1 LTKARCAA
9 CSTKLSPPEQAMEGH
24 IEFHLPPLVAGPLV
38 FLCLALGAYMS
49 AAETA
54 ITGASRPRMHRL
66 AQQGVRRAV
75 LVNRL
80 LDRKDEA
87 VSAVLLGNSVVNIL
101 SASLTTAV
109 LTELFGAAG
118 IVYATAIIG
127 VMVVVFA
134 EVMPKTWAL
143 LRADRV
149 ALILAPSIVVTLAIL
164 GPMARA
170 VAWISRLFLWV
181 MGMRADAS
189 LAAREQDE
197 LLRGAIELHGTG
209 HGNEDAPAEKA
220 MLRSVLEL
228 GDRTVGDVM
237 THRGN
242 VVLIDAEEPTEAIVN
257 QMLAAP
263 YTRIPLYRGQ
273 PDNIVGVVHAKDLFR
288 AVRAAGGPATVKI
301 TDVMTKPWFIPQ
313 TTVLFDQ
320 LQAFRARHEHFAIV
334 VDEYG
339 VLQGIVTL
347 EDIIEEIVGDIR
359 DEHDSIKRGVIK
371 RDDGSLVSQGDVP
384 IHDLNREYAWN
395 LPEDVAITIA
405 GLVLHE
411 ARRIPEVGQV
421 YAFYGFRF
429 EILKREGTRIAELRI
444 IPPAAIQAATS

>member
-1 LTKARCAA
+1 METDLHFDLPLEIA
-9 CSTKLSPPEQAMEGH
+9 C
-24 IEFHLPPLVAGPLV
+24 PLVV
-38 FLCLALGAYMS
+38 LCLMLGAYMS

-66 AQQGVRRAV
+66 AQQGNKRAV
-75 LVNRL
+75 LINRL

-109 LTELFGAAG
+109 LTAIFGAAG
-118 IVYATAIIG
+118 VVYATIIVG
-127 VMVVVFA
+127 VMVVIFA

-164 GPMARA
+164 GPMARG
-170 VAWISRLFLWV
+170 VAWVSRLFLRLIGV
-181 MGMRADAS
+181 HVDRTPEIDEHADV
-189 LAAREQDE
+189 
-197 LLRGAIELHGTG
+197 LRGAIELHGEG
-209 HGNEDAPAEKA
+209 QADEAVPAEKA
-220 MLRSVLEL
+220 MLRSVLDL

-242 VVLIDAEEPTEAIVN
+242 VVLIDGDQPMDAIVT

-263 YTRIPLYRGQ
+263 YTRIPVQRGE
-273 PDNIVGVVHAKDLFR
+273 PDNIVGVIHAKDLFR
-288 AVRAAGGPATVKI
+288 AVKAAGSPEAVKLE
-301 TDVMTKPWFIPQ
+301 DVMTPPWFIPES
-313 TTVLFDQ
+313 TVLFDQ

-339 VLQGIVTL
+339 ALRGIVTL
-347 EDIIEEIVGDIR
+347 EDIIEEITGDIE
-359 DEHDSIKRGVIK
+359 DEHDAIKRGVML
-371 RDDGSLVSQGDVP
+371 REDGSLICQGDVP
-384 IHDLNREYAWN
+384 IRDLNREFDWG

-411 ARRIPEVGQV
+411 ARRIPEVGQI

-444 IPPAAIQAATS
+444 VPPAAIEAAK

>member
-1 LTKARCAA
+1 METDLHFDLPLEIA
-9 CSTKLSPPEQAMEGH
+9 C
-24 IEFHLPPLVAGPLV
+24 PLVV
-38 FLCLALGAYMS
+38 ICLMLGAYMS

-66 AQQGVRRAV
+66 AQQGNKRAV
-75 LVNRL
+75 LMNSL

-109 LTELFGAAG
+109 LTAIFGAAG
-118 IVYATAIIG
+118 VVYATIIVG
-127 VMVVVFA
+127 IMVVIFA

-149 ALILAPSIVVTLAIL
+149 ALILAPSIIVTLAIL

-170 VAWISRLFLWV
+170 VAWVSRLFLRLIGV
-181 MGMRADAS
+181 HVDRTPEIDEHADV
-189 LAAREQDE
+189 
-197 LLRGAIELHGTG
+197 LRGAIELHGEGQFDETV
-209 HGNEDAPAEKA
+209 PAEKA
-220 MLRSVLEL
+220 MLRSVLDL

-242 VVLIDAEEPTEAIVN
+242 VVLIDGDQPMDAIVT

-263 YTRIPLYRGQ
+263 YTRIPVQRGE
-273 PDNIVGVVHAKDLFR
+273 PDNIVGVIHAKDLFR
-288 AVRAAGGPATVKI
+288 AVKAAGSPEAVKLE
-301 TDVMTKPWFIPQ
+301 DVMTPPWFIPES
-313 TTVLFDQ
+313 TVLFDQ

-339 VLQGIVTL
+339 ALRGIVTL
-347 EDIIEEIVGDIR
+347 EDIIEEITGDIE
-359 DEHDSIKRGVIK
+359 DEHDAIKRGVI
-371 RDDGSLVSQGDVP
+371 RREDGSLICQGDVP
-384 IHDLNREYAWN
+384 IRDLNREFGWG

-411 ARRIPEVGQV
+411 ARRIPEVGQT

-444 IPPAAIQAATS
+444 VPPAAIEAAI

>member
-1 LTKARCAA
+1 METDLHFDLPLEFA
-9 CSTKLSPPEQAMEGH
+9 CPA
-24 IEFHLPPLVAGPLV
+24 VV
-38 FLCLALGAYMS
+38 LCLMLGAYMS

-66 AQQGVRRAV
+66 AQQGNKRAV
-75 LVNRL
+75 LINGL

-109 LTELFGAAG
+109 LTAIFGAAG
-118 IVYATAIIG
+118 VVYATIIVG
-127 VMVVVFA
+127 VMVVIFA

-164 GPMARA
+164 GPLARG
-170 VAWISRLFLWV
+170 VAWVSRLFLRLIGV
-181 MGMRADAS
+181 RVDRRPEVDEHAD
-189 LAAREQDE
+189 
-197 LLRGAIELHGTG
+197 LLRGAIELHGEGQTDD
-209 HGNEDAPAEKA
+209 DAPAEKA
-220 MLRSVLEL
+220 MLRSVLDL

-242 VVLIDAEEPTEAIVN
+242 VVLIDGDQPMDSIVT

-263 YTRIPLYRGQ
+263 YTRIPVQRGE

-288 AVRAAGGPATVKI
+288 AVKAAGSPEAVTI
-301 TDVMTKPWFIPQ
+301 EDVMTPPWFIPES
-313 TTVLFDQ
+313 TVLFDQ

-339 VLQGIVTL
+339 ALRGIVTL
-347 EDIIEEIVGDIR
+347 EDIIEEITGDIE
-359 DEHDSIKRGVIK
+359 DEHDAIKRGVIQ
-371 RDDGSLVSQGDVP
+371 REDGSLICQGDVP
-384 IHDLNREYAWN
+384 IRDLNREFGWG

-411 ARRIPEVGQV
+411 ARRIPEVGQT

-444 IPPAAIQAATS
+444 VPPAAIQAAI

>member
-1 LTKARCAA
+1 
-9 CSTKLSPPEQAMEGH
+9 MEPH
-24 IEFHLPPLVAGPLV
+24 IDFHLPLGVAAALVV
-38 FLCLALGAYMS
+38 LCLLLGAYMS

-54 ITGASRPRMHRL
+54 ITGSSRPRMHRL
-66 AQQGVRRAV
+66 AQQGNKRAA

-87 VSAVLLGNSVVNIL
+87 VSAVLLGNSVMNIL

-109 LTELFGAAG
+109 LTQLFGAAG
-118 IVYATAIIG
+118 VVYATIIVG
-127 VMVVVFA
+127 ILVVVFA

-149 ALILAPSIVVTLAIL
+149 ALMLAPSILLTLFLL
-164 GPMARA
+164 GPVARS
-170 VAWISRLFLWV
+170 VAWISRVFLHMLGV
-181 MGMRADAS
+181 RAPTTGAEEH
-189 LAAREQDE
+189 AE
-197 LLRGAIELHGTG
+197 LLRGAIEMHGEDKTD
-209 HGNEDAPAEKA
+209 EDAPAEKA
-220 MLRSVLEL
+220 MLRSVLDL

-237 THRGN
+237 THRAN
-242 VVLIDAEEPTEAIVN
+242 VVLIDAEEPTDSIVT

-273 PDNIVGVVHAKDLFR
+273 PDNVVGVVHAKDLFR
-288 AVRAAGGPATVKI
+288 AVKAAGGPETVKI
-301 TDVMTKPWFIPQ
+301 SDVMTAPWFIPES
-313 TTVLFDQ
+313 TVLFDQ
-320 LQAFRARHEHFAIV
+320 LETFRARHEHFAIV

-339 VLQGIVTL
+339 ALRGIVTL
-347 EDIIEEIVGDIR
+347 EDIIEEIVGDIE
-359 DEHDSIKRGVIK
+359 DEHDAIRRGVVT
-371 RDDGSLVSQGDVP
+371 RDDGSMLCQGTVP
-384 IHDLNREYAWN
+384 VRDLNRAYGWG
-395 LPEDVAITIA
+395 LPEDVATTIA

-444 IPPAAIQAATS
+444 VPPAAIQAP

>member
-1 LTKARCAA
+1 
-9 CSTKLSPPEQAMEGH
+9 MEADLH
-24 IEFHLPPLVAGPLV
+24 FELPLEVAVPMV
-38 FLCLALGAYMS
+38 VLCLMLGAYMS

-66 AQQGVRRAV
+66 AQQGNKRAA
-75 LVNRL
+75 LVNGL

-109 LTELFGAAG
+109 LTAVFGAAG
-118 IVYATAIIG
+118 IVYATVAVG
-127 VMVVVFA
+127 VMVVIFA

-149 ALILAPSIVVTLAIL
+149 ALILAPSIVVTLSIL
-164 GPMARA
+164 GPLARG
-170 VAWISRLFLWV
+170 VAWISRLFLGLIGV
-181 MGMRADAS
+181 HVDRRPEVDEHADV
-189 LAAREQDE
+189 
-197 LLRGAIELHGTG
+197 LRGAIELHGEGQTG
-209 HGNEDAPAEKA
+209 EAAPAEKA
-220 MLRSVLEL
+220 MLRSVLDL

-242 VVLIDAEEPTEAIVN
+242 VVLIDGEQAMDSIVN
-257 QMLAAP
+257 QMLEAP
-263 YTRIPLYRGQ
+263 YTRIPVYRGE
-273 PDNIVGVVHAKDLFR
+273 PDNIVGVIHAKDLFR
-288 AVRAAGGPATVKI
+288 AVKAAGSAAAVKLEE
-301 TDVMTKPWFIPQ
+301 VMTPPWFIPES
-313 TTVLFDQ
+313 TVLFDQ

-339 VLQGIVTL
+339 ALRGIVTL
-347 EDIIEEIVGDIR
+347 EDIIEEITGDIE
-359 DEHDSIKRGVIK
+359 DEHDAIKRGVLQLE
-371 RDDGSLVSQGDVP
+371 DGSLICQGDVP
-384 IHDLNREYAWN
+384 IRDLNREFGWG

-411 ARRIPEVGQV
+411 ARRIPEVGQT

-444 IPPAAIQAATS
+444 VPPAAIQAAT

>member
-1 LTKARCAA
+1 METDLHFDLPLEIA
-9 CSTKLSPPEQAMEGH
+9 C
-24 IEFHLPPLVAGPLV
+24 PLVV
-38 FLCLALGAYMS
+38 LCLMLGAYMS

-66 AQQGVRRAV
+66 AQQGNKRAT
-75 LVNRL
+75 LVNGL

-109 LTELFGAAG
+109 LTAVFGAAG
-118 IVYATAIIG
+118 VVYATIIVG
-127 VMVVVFA
+127 IMVVIFA

-170 VAWISRLFLWV
+170 VAWISRFFLRLIGV
-181 MGMRADAS
+181 HVDRS
-189 LAAREQDE
+189 PEIDE
-197 LLRGAIELHGTG
+197 HSDLLRGAIELHGEG
-209 HGNEDAPAEKA
+209 QSDEAAPAEKA
-220 MLRSVLEL
+220 MLRSVLDL

-242 VVLIDAEEPTEAIVN
+242 VVLIDGDQPMDSIVT
-257 QMLAAP
+257 QMLEAP
-263 YTRIPLYRGQ
+263 YTRIPVYRGE
-273 PDNIVGVVHAKDLFR
+273 PDNIVGAIHAKDLFR
-288 AVRAAGGPATVKI
+288 AVKAAGSPQAVKLD
-301 TDVMTKPWFIPQ
+301 DVMTPPWFIPES
-313 TTVLFDQ
+313 TVLFDQ

-339 VLQGIVTL
+339 ALRGIVTL
-347 EDIIEEIVGDIR
+347 EDIIEEITGDIE
-359 DEHDSIKRGVIK
+359 DEHDAIKRGVTL
-371 RDDGSLVSQGDVP
+371 REDGSLICQGDVP
-384 IHDLNREYAWN
+384 IRDLNREFGWG

-411 ARRIPEVGQV
+411 ARRIPEVGQT

-444 IPPAAIQAATS
+444 VPPAAIEAAI

>member
-1 LTKARCAA
+1 
-9 CSTKLSPPEQAMEGH
+9 MHGD
-24 IEFHLPPLVAGPLV
+24 IEFHLPLEVAAPLVV
-38 FLCLALGAYMS
+38 LCLALGAYMS

-66 AQQGVRRAV
+66 AQQGNRRAAI
-75 LVNRL
+75 VNEL

-87 VSAVLLGNSVVNIL
+87 VSAVLLGNSVMNIL

-109 LTELFGAAG
+109 LTSLFGAAG
-118 IVYATAIIG
+118 VVYATIIVG
-127 VMVVVFA
+127 IMVVIFA

-149 ALILAPSIVVTLAIL
+149 ALILAPSIIVTLALL
-164 GPMARA
+164 GPIARA
-170 VAWISRLFLWV
+170 VAWISRVFLWLIGV
-181 MGMRADAS
+181 RPDATS
-189 LAAREQDE
+189 AAEEHNE
-197 LLRGAIELHGTG
+197 LLRGAIDLHGAG
-209 HGNEDAPAEKA
+209 HSDEDAPAEKA
-220 MLRSVLEL
+220 MLRSVLDL

-237 THRGN
+237 THRAS
-242 VVLIDAEEPTEAIVN
+242 VVLIDADEPTEAIVT

-263 YTRIPLYRGQ
+263 YTRIPVYRGQ
-273 PDNIVGVVHAKDLFR
+273 QDNIVGVVHAKDLFR

-301 TDVMTKPWFIPQ
+301 AEVMTKPWFIPES
-313 TTVLFDQ
+313 TVLFDQ

-339 VLQGIVTL
+339 ALRGIVTL
-347 EDIIEEIVGDIR
+347 EDIIEEIVGDIQ
-359 DEHDSIKRGVIK
+359 DEHDAIRRGVIV
-371 RDDGSLVSQGDVP
+371 RDDGSLVCQGGVP
-384 IHDLNREYAWN
+384 VRDLNREYGWR
-395 LPEDVAITIA
+395 LPEDVATTIA

-429 EILKREGTRIAELRI
+429 EILKREGTRIAELRVV
-444 IPPAAIQAATS
+444 PPAAIQAA

>member
-1 LTKARCAA
+1 
-9 CSTKLSPPEQAMEGH
+9 MEAD
-24 IEFHLPPLVAGPLV
+24 LQLDVPLYIAGPAVL
-38 FLCLALGAYMS
+38 FCLLLAAYLS

-54 ITGASRPRMHRL
+54 ITGASRQRMHRL
-66 AQQGVRRAV
+66 AQQGSKRAT
-75 LVNRL
+75 LVNNL
-80 LDRKDEA
+80 LDRKDET
-87 VSAVLLGNSVVNIL
+87 VSAVLLGNNVVNIF

-109 LTELFGAAG
+109 LTALFGAAG
-118 IVYATAIIG
+118 VVYATLAIG
-127 VMVVVFA
+127 VLVVIFA

-164 GPMARA
+164 GPLARG
-170 VAWISRLFLWV
+170 VAAISRFFL
-181 MGMRADAS
+181 GLMRVRTDSTPDAG
-189 LAAREQDE
+189 EQNE
-197 LLRGAIELHGTG
+197 LLRGAIEMHGEG
-209 HGNEDAPAEKA
+209 EGDAPHEKA

-242 VVLIDAEEPTEAIVN
+242 VVLIDADQPTDEVVTQA
-257 QMLAAP
+257 LAAP

-273 PDNIVGVVHAKDLFR
+273 PDNVVGVMHAKDLFR
-288 AVRAAGGPATVKI
+288 AVKAAGGPEGVKI
-301 TDVMTKPWFIPQ
+301 DDVITTPWFIPES
-313 TTVLFDQ
+313 TVLFAQ

-339 VLQGIVTL
+339 ALRGIVTL
-347 EDIIEEIVGDIR
+347 EDIIEEIVGDIE
-359 DEHDSIKRGVIK
+359 DEHDAIKRGVVV
-371 RDDGSLVSQGDVP
+371 RDDGSFVCQGDVP
-384 IHDLNREYAWN
+384 IRDLNREFGWG
-395 LPEDVAITIA
+395 LPQDVAITIA

-411 ARRIPEVGQV
+411 ARRIPEVGQT

-444 IPPAAIQAATS
+444 VPPAAIQAE

>member
-1 LTKARCAA
+1 METDLHFDLPLEIA
-9 CSTKLSPPEQAMEGH
+9 C
-24 IEFHLPPLVAGPLV
+24 PLVV
-38 FLCLALGAYMS
+38 LCLMLGAYMS

-66 AQQGVRRAV
+66 AQQGNKRAV
-75 LVNRL
+75 LINSL

-109 LTELFGAAG
+109 LTAIFGAAG
-118 IVYATAIIG
+118 VVYATIIVG
-127 VMVVVFA
+127 IMVVIFA

-164 GPMARA
+164 GPMARG
-170 VAWISRLFLWV
+170 VAWISRFFLRLIGV
-181 MGMRADAS
+181 QVDRTPEIDEHADV
-189 LAAREQDE
+189 
-197 LLRGAIELHGTG
+197 LRGAIELHGEGQFDDTV
-209 HGNEDAPAEKA
+209 PAEKA
-220 MLRSVLEL
+220 MLRSVLDL

-242 VVLIDAEEPTEAIVN
+242 VVLIDGDQPMDAIVN

-263 YTRIPLYRGQ
+263 YTRIPVQRGE
-273 PDNIVGVVHAKDLFR
+273 PDNIVGVIHAKDLFR
-288 AVRAAGGPATVKI
+288 AVKAAGSPEAVKLE
-301 TDVMTKPWFIPQ
+301 DVMTPPWFIPES
-313 TTVLFDQ
+313 TVLFDQ

-339 VLQGIVTL
+339 ALRGIVTL
-347 EDIIEEIVGDIR
+347 EDIIEEITGDIE
-359 DEHDSIKRGVIK
+359 DEHDAIKRGVI
-371 RDDGSLVSQGDVP
+371 RREDGSLVCQGDVP
-384 IHDLNREYAWN
+384 IRDLNREFGWG

-411 ARRIPEVGQV
+411 ARRIPEVGQT

-444 IPPAAIQAATS
+444 VPPTAIQAAK

>member
-1 LTKARCAA
+1 METDLHFDLPLEIA
-9 CSTKLSPPEQAMEGH
+9 C
-24 IEFHLPPLVAGPLV
+24 PLVV
-38 FLCLALGAYMS
+38 LCLMLGAYMS

-66 AQQGVRRAV
+66 AQQGNKRAV
-75 LVNRL
+75 LINSL

-109 LTELFGAAG
+109 LTAIFGAAG
-118 IVYATAIIG
+118 VVYATIIVG
-127 VMVVVFA
+127 IMVVIFA

-164 GPMARA
+164 GPMARG
-170 VAWISRLFLWV
+170 VAWISRLFLRLIGV
-181 MGMRADAS
+181 QVDRRPEIDEHADV
-189 LAAREQDE
+189 
-197 LLRGAIELHGTG
+197 LRGAIELHGEGQFDETV
-209 HGNEDAPAEKA
+209 PAEKA
-220 MLRSVLEL
+220 MLRSVLDL

-242 VVLIDAEEPTEAIVN
+242 VVLIDGDQPMDAIVT

-263 YTRIPLYRGQ
+263 YTRIPVQRGE
-273 PDNIVGVVHAKDLFR
+273 PDNIVGVIHAKDLFR
-288 AVRAAGGPATVKI
+288 AVKAAGSPEAVKLE
-301 TDVMTKPWFIPQ
+301 DVMTPPWFIPES
-313 TTVLFDQ
+313 TVLFDQ

-339 VLQGIVTL
+339 ALRGIVTL
-347 EDIIEEIVGDIR
+347 EDIIEEITGDIE
-359 DEHDSIKRGVIK
+359 DEHDAIKRGVI
-371 RDDGSLVSQGDVP
+371 RREDGSLVCQGDVP
-384 IHDLNREYAWN
+384 IRDLNREFGWG

-411 ARRIPEVGQV
+411 ARRIPEVGQT

-444 IPPAAIQAATS
+444 VPPAAIEAAI

>member
-1 LTKARCAA
+1 MEADLQFDLPLHAA
-9 CSTKLSPPEQAMEGH
+9 W
-24 IEFHLPPLVAGPLV
+24 PLVL
-38 FLCLALGAYMS
+38 LCLLLGAYMS

-66 AQQGVRRAV
+66 AQQGNKRAA
-75 LVNRL
+75 LVNGL

-109 LTELFGAAG
+109 LTAIFGAAG
-118 IVYATAIIG
+118 IVYATVIIG
-127 VMVVVFA
+127 IMVVIFA

-149 ALILAPSIVVTLAIL
+149 ALILAPSVVVTLKIL
-164 GPMARA
+164 GPIARA
-170 VAWISRLFLWV
+170 VAWISRMLLGAIGV
-181 MGMRADAS
+181 RTDRGP
-189 LAAREQDE
+189 EPHE
-197 LLRGAIELHGTG
+197 HVEVLRGAIELHGTG
-209 HGNEDAPAEKA
+209 QVDADAPQEKA
-220 MLRSVLEL
+220 MLRSVLDL

-242 VVLIDAEEPTEAIVN
+242 VILIDADEPIANIVD
-257 QMLAAP
+257 QVLAAS
-263 YTRIPLYRGQ
+263 YTRLPVFRGE
-273 PDNIVGVVHAKDLFR
+273 PDNIIGVIHAKDLFR
-288 AVRAAGGPATVKI
+288 AVNAAPDRGSVKI
-301 TDVMTKPWFIPQ
+301 EDVMTSPWFIPES
-313 TTVLFDQ
+313 TILFDQ

-339 VLQGIVTL
+339 ALRGIVSL
-347 EDIIEEIVGDIR
+347 EDIIEEITGDIE
-359 DEHDSIKRGVIK
+359 DEHDAIKRGVVP
-371 RDDGSLVSQGDVP
+371 REDGSLICRGDVP
-384 IHDLNREYAWN
+384 IRDLNREFGWQ

-411 ARRIPEVGQV
+411 ARRIPEVGQT

-429 EILKREGTRIAELRI
+429 EILKREGTRVAELRI
-444 IPPAAIQAATS
+444 IPPAAIEAAI

>member
-1 LTKARCAA
+1 METDLHFDLPLEIA
-9 CSTKLSPPEQAMEGH
+9 C
-24 IEFHLPPLVAGPLV
+24 PLVV
-38 FLCLALGAYMS
+38 LCLMLGAYMS

-66 AQQGVRRAV
+66 AQQGNKRAT
-75 LVNRL
+75 LVNGL

-109 LTELFGAAG
+109 LTAVFGAAG
-118 IVYATAIIG
+118 VVYATIIVG
-127 VMVVVFA
+127 IMVVIFA

-170 VAWISRLFLWV
+170 VAWISRLFLWLLGV
-181 MGMRADAS
+181 RTDS
-189 LAAREQDE
+189 SHAAQEHNE
-197 LLRGAIELHGTG
+197 LLRGAIELHGVG
-209 HGNEDAPAEKA
+209 HIDEDAPAEKA

-242 VVLIDAEEPTEAIVN
+242 VVLIDAEEATEAIVN

-288 AVRAAGGPATVKI
+288 AVRAAGGPETVKI
-301 TDVMTKPWFIPQ
+301 EEVMTAPWFIP
-313 TTVLFDQ
+313 
-320 LQAFRARHEHFAIV
+320 E
-334 VDEYG
+334 
-339 VLQGIVTL
+339 
-347 EDIIEEIVGDIR
+347 
-359 DEHDSIKRGVIK
+359 
-371 RDDGSLVSQGDVP
+371 
-384 IHDLNREYAWN
+384 
-395 LPEDVAITIA
+395 
-405 GLVLHE
+405 
-411 ARRIPEVGQV
+411 
-421 YAFYGFRF
+421 
-429 EILKREGTRIAELRI
+429 
-444 IPPAAIQAATS
+444 

>member
-1 LTKARCAA
+1 METDLHFDLPLEIA
-9 CSTKLSPPEQAMEGH
+9 C
-24 IEFHLPPLVAGPLV
+24 PLVV
-38 FLCLALGAYMS
+38 LCLMLGAYMS

-66 AQQGVRRAV
+66 AQQGNKRAT
-75 LVNRL
+75 LVNGL

-109 LTELFGAAG
+109 LTAVFGAAG
-118 IVYATAIIG
+118 VVYATIIVG
-127 VMVVVFA
+127 IMVVIFA

-170 VAWISRLFLWV
+170 VAWISRFFLRLIGV
-181 MGMRADAS
+181 HVDRS
-189 LAAREQDE
+189 PEIDE
-197 LLRGAIELHGTG
+197 HSDLLRGAIELHGEG
-209 HGNEDAPAEKA
+209 QSDEAAPAEKA
-220 MLRSVLEL
+220 MLRSVLDL

-242 VVLIDAEEPTEAIVN
+242 VVLIDGDQPMDSIVT
-257 QMLAAP
+257 QMLEAP
-263 YTRIPLYRGQ
+263 YTRIPVYRGE
-273 PDNIVGVVHAKDLFR
+273 PDNIVGAIHAKDLFR
-288 AVRAAGGPATVKI
+288 AVKAAGSPQAVKLD
-301 TDVMTKPWFIPQ
+301 DVMTPPWFIPES
-313 TTVLFDQ
+313 TVLFDQ

-339 VLQGIVTL
+339 ALRGIVTL
-347 EDIIEEIVGDIR
+347 EDIIEEITGDIE
-359 DEHDSIKRGVIK
+359 DEHDAIKRGVI
-371 RDDGSLVSQGDVP
+371 RREDGSLVCRGDVP
-384 IHDLNREYAWN
+384 IRDLNREFGWG

-411 ARRIPEVGQV
+411 ARRIPEVGQT

-429 EILKREGTRIAELRI
+429 EILKRESTRIAELRI
-444 IPPAAIQAATS
+444 VPPAAIEAAI